1 MIIRLYYSMTCD
13 ECKNILRVISNEGID
28 RLFTF
33 IRLDN
38 ISSKELQSIASSI
51 GIKSVPTIVINVENH
66 SPGIYEGP
74 SMCDQWLTSF
84 TLNRR
89 NNIAQEVDN
98 QRKLI
103 QKAQTIARA
112 QGGLTEGFA
121 EAELEGISDNYS
133 YNATDLC
140 QPKSFVMI
148 GDEDKHFIM
157 TPQISEGKVDTDTMR
172 RQLAE
177 IESARTTDTLQM
189 QKIMEQNQIRAIFER
204 KNGL

>member
-1 MIIRLYYSMTCD
+1 MNCT
-13 ECKNILRVISNEGID
+13 ECKNILHVISNEGID

-38 ISSKELQSIASSI
+38 ISSKELQTIASSI

-66 SPGIYEGP
+66 PPGIYEGP
-74 SMCDQWLTSF
+74 SMCAKWLTSF

-103 QKAQTIARA
+103 QKAQAIARA

-121 EAELEGISDNYS
+121 EAEMEGISDNYS
-133 YNATDLC
+133 YNATELC
-140 QPKSFVMI
+140 QPKNFVMI
-148 GDEDKHFIM
+148 GEEDKHFIM
-157 TPQISEGKVDTDTMR
+157 TPQISEGKVDTDSMR

-177 IESARTTDTLQM
+177 IESARTSDTLQM